1 MSGVEIEFSGV
12 EADDIVNE
20 IGRAFGG
27 EFIWNSPFE
36 IAIETAKLGKFK
48 IELDSKDVKKIG
60 EDSSIDGDPSQAEPS
75 IERACIETVSSVASS
90 VVPWEVVTPPIE
102 FGRLSELFPL
112 IDHYREL
119 GAQGTKKQLH
129 YAFGVHLNP
138 ELVDLEAR
146 TIVNHLKSFFCL
158 YEWIKVT
165 EKTDMT
171 RRITPYINHFGN
183 DYVKKVLHCDYA
195 PTLDQLMQDYMQ
207 YNPTRNRS
215 LDLLPL
221 FAHLDQ
227 ELLLEYID
235 DDRINARP
243 TFHYRFPNCDIDNP
257 KWNLDTTIEIWL
269 AVEDFAYD
277 ENLQSVCDEYL
288 EKLDSPIPMLG
299 STWSERV
306 QQRIAIT
313 QVVAASAR

>member
-171 RRITPYINHFGN
+171 R
-183 DYVKKVLHCDYA
+183 
-195 PTLDQLMQDYMQ
+195 
-207 YNPTRNRS
+207 
-215 LDLLPL
+215 
-221 FAHLDQ
+221 
-227 ELLLEYID
+227 
-235 DDRINARP
+235 
-243 TFHYRFPNCDIDNP
+243 
-257 KWNLDTTIEIWL
+257 
-269 AVEDFAYD
+269 
-277 ENLQSVCDEYL
+277 
-288 EKLDSPIPMLG
+288 
-299 STWSERV
+299 
-306 QQRIAIT
+306 
-313 QVVAASAR
+313 